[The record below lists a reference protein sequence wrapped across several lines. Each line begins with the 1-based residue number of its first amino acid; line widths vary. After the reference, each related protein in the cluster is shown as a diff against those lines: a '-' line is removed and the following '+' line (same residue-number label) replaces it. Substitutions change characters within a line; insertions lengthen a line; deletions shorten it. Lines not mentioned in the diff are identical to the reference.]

1 MFLFF
6 ILLLWYF
13 VYFIKLIVFEH
24 FYFFKKIKKKFGQL
38 PTDLAF
44 NSGALGGIIHV
55 CARLKLTLYIQY
67 LYIAAPEPRVGA
79 PPQLAADRSI
89 TTRLFPLRV
98 HHLLKITKQL

>member
-1 MFLFF
+1 MKKNVPFFF

-24 FYFFKKIKKKFGQL
+24 FYFFKKIKNFGQL

-55 CARLKLTLYIQY
+55 YARLKLTLDIQ
-67 LYIAAPEPRVGA
+67 
-79 PPQLAADRSI
+79 SI
-89 TTRLFPLRV
+89 CT
-98 HHLLKITKQL
+98 

>member
-1 MFLFF
+1 MFLSFF

-24 FYFFKKIKKKFGQL
+24 FYFFKKIKNFGQL

-55 CARLKLTLYIQY
+55 CARRELTPVRTAS

-79 PPQLAADRSI
+79 PSAGG
-89 TTRLFPLRV
+89 
-98 HHLLKITKQL
+98 